1 MSKHPGIRIDR
12 IRPAG
17 AVGLIFTLGGMV
29 ILLHG
34 VPELREFFV
43 LTLVVGLGF
52 AVLFAWR
59 RRS

>member
-1 MSKHPGIRIDR
+1 MKRHPGIRIDR

-17 AVGLIFTLGGMV
+17 AVGLILTLGGMA

-34 VPELREFFV
+34 VPELREFLA
-43 LTLVVGLGF
+43 LTLVAGLGF